1 MAAVERKL
9 FIFALLPDK
18 QVSDQPPTPHSP
30 TGHPKRQLEGNHT
43 AGYRVVDFENLLV
56 TK

>member
-43 AGYRVVDFENLLV
+43 GSYRVVDFENLLV